1 MISMILTS
9 SVFEPLYSMWEN
21 LDTTQ
26 EPCSLLLVNLSMVP
40 HTEGDAVTKT
50 QESVKRQNREL
61 FDWLIDWLIDWSI
74 D

>member
-1 MISMILTS
+1 MILTS

-26 EPCSLLLVNLSMVP
+26 EPRPLLLVNLSMVP

-50 QESVKRQNREL
+50 QESVKRQNKQRII
-61 FDWLIDWLIDWSI
+61 DWLIDWLIDWSI